1 MFATTLASVFEMVAA
16 HVREAQASSHK
27 ARAARKVMARR
38 QGGIAGF
45 AGALLAVCCLLTAV
59 FAIQPGFDA
68 NKVVRQVRGV
78 SRPASGNEQGI
89 DDGEFLIDTSVVYVP
104 AHSGQYGPAL
114 AFDGT
119 NLLAVWNDTRDAQSS
134 GTDIFGTRISLDG
147 EILNP
152 GGLAICAADSNQVR
166 PCVAFDGDNFLVI
179 WEDSSESPFPHLRGR
194 RVTPAGVVLDTEDIQ
209 VTGGGFGQDMPAL
222 AFDGT
227 NYLAVWQERDTNYLL
242 ADIYGTR
249 ISKSGV
255 VLDPEGIPIIAGRF
269 SKWTP
274 AVAWGGSSYL
284 VVWADYRH
292 GDYDIRGARVTG
304 DGRVLDAGG
313 FLITPDPSEQL
324 TPSLSF
330 DGANFLVVWED
341 NRRTGSTWNVDIY
354 GCRVS
359 PKAAILDP
367 QGIPICPDSL
377 QSQPRVAYDG
387 SLFHVVW
394 TDRRAYLSD
403 IYGTRV
409 SRDGVVLD
417 PGGIRVAAA
426 EQIQGHP
433 AVASSGSGVTILWQ
447 DGRSGHNDIY
457 GARVD
462 GAGTP
467 LDTSG
472 ILVSSAINRQEHPA
486 SAFGAGSFLVAWEE
500 PRRDFSPDVYACRV
514 SLSGVTLD
522 STPIA
527 VVVDTLGA
535 QEAPAVTFN
544 GESYLVAWHRRGT
557 PNHNIRG
564 ARVSATGTVLDTT
577 PILLADESPDHQRL
591 YPAAASCSTNSL
603 VVWSD
608 LCSSSA
614 TSAIHGVRVD
624 RTGRVLDS
632 TSIVVCPDYSE
643 WPGLATDGVGYLV
656 VWRTTWV
663 GQYDVYGARV
673 AQDGRV
679 LDSLG
684 IRIAAGPA
692 YPCPRAAFDG
702 TNYLVVWAEDV
713 GQQQLGLFGA
723 RVTRT
728 GIVLDPDGFRI
739 ATATG
744 FQASQAVTF
753 DGQNYIVVWTD
764 GYEGDL
770 YGARIAPSGT
780 VLDLYPV
787 AIGPHEQAA
796 PSLAAAGDGQVLLAY
811 QGWADPL
818 QGRAPGVLRILG
830 RLGPFPG
837 VSEGY
842 KPQFAYAKLEPTI
855 VRGVLRL
862 PGATNLKPQTAS
874 LLDVSGRRVMDLRPG
889 ANDVS
894 RLAPGVYFVRE
905 EPQVASR
912 KPHVV
917 RKVVVA
923 R

>member
-1 MFATTLASVFEMVAA
+1 MRITGT
-16 HVREAQASSHK
+16 
-27 ARAARKVMARR
+27 
-38 QGGIAGF
+38 
-45 AGALLAVCCLLTAV
+45 LLAVCWLLSAV
-59 FAIQPGFDA
+59 FAAQPGFDA
-68 NKVVRQVRGV
+68 SKVVRQVRGV
-78 SRPASGNEQGI
+78 ARPASGIEQGL
-89 DDGEFLIDTSVVYVP
+89 DDGEFLIDTNVVYVP

-119 NLLAVWNDTRDAQSS
+119 NLLAVWNDTRDAPSS

-147 EILNP
+147 EILDP
-152 GGLAICAADSNQVR
+152 AGLAICVADSNQVQ

-179 WEDSSESPFPHLRGR
+179 WEDSSESPFPHLRGS
-194 RVTPAGVVLDTEDIQ
+194 RVTPAGVVLDTEGIP

-227 NYLAVWQERDTNYLL
+227 NYLVVWQERDTNHLL

-249 ISKSGV
+249 ISKSGA
-255 VLDPEGIPIIAGRF
+255 VLDPEGIPIITGRF

-304 DGRVLDAGG
+304 DGRVLDEGG
-313 FLITPDPSEQL
+313 FVITPDPFEQL

-330 DGANFLVVWED
+330 DGADFLVVWED
-341 NRRTGSTWNVDIY
+341 NRRTGSSWNVDIY

-359 PKAAILDP
+359 PEAAILDP
-367 QGIPICPDSL
+367 LGIPICPDSL

-417 PGGIRVAAA
+417 PGGIRVSAA

-433 AVASSGSGVTILWQ
+433 AVASSGTGVMAGVTVLWQ
-447 DGRSGHNDIY
+447 DERSGHYDIY

-486 SAFGAGSFLVAWEE
+486 SAFGAGSFLVAWEDS
-500 PRRDFSPDVYACRV
+500 RRDFSPDVYACRV

-522 STPIA
+522 STPI

-544 GESYLVAWHRRGT
+544 GESYLVTWHRRGT
-557 PNHNIRG
+557 ISKNICG
-564 ARVSATGTVLDTT
+564 ARVSANGAVLDTT

-692 YPCPRAAFDG
+692 YQCPRAAFDG

-723 RVTRT
+723 RVSRT
-728 GIVLDPDGFRI
+728 GVVLDPDGFRI

-744 FQASQAVTF
+744 FQASPAVTY
-753 DGQNYIVVWTD
+753 DGQNYIMVWTD

-770 YGARIAPSGT
+770 YGARIAPNGT

-787 AIGPHEQAA
+787 ALGPHEQAA
-796 PSLAAAGDGQVLLAY
+796 PSLAAAGNGQVLLAY
-811 QGWADPL
+811 QGWADSL
-818 QGRAPGVLRILG
+818 QGRAPGVLRIWG

-837 VSEGY
+837 ISEGY
-842 KPQFAYAKLEPTI
+842 KPQLASVKLEPTI

-862 PGATNLKPQTAS
+862 PLSPFTMHTS
-874 LLDVSGRRVMDLRPG
+874 LFDMTGRAVMSLVPG
-889 ANDVS
+889 PNDVS

-905 EPQVASR
+905 EPQASSR
-912 KPHVV
+912 KPQAVH
-917 RKVVVA
+917 KVVIQ